1 MASVLTYD
9 ALREIQYNEKKSE
22 KLVELE
28 DSFYESIEEYF
39 NRKGPKDDLTEIEL
53 RNAKNILKDIQD
65 RRERK
70 ILSQALV
77 AVRSGM
83 RINTSMMTNREENLF
98 KNLVIIMKTHRE
110 EMAKPV
116 KRKSRAQGRS
126 RAGALKAES
135 AKAGEPESAKAG
147 KPESEEPVEPTISYI
162 KVKILEEL
170 PEIVGADFDTYGPF
184 KTGDIVKIPDKNAD
198 IFIEKGKAEKIKK

>member
-1 MASVLTYD
+1 MTSVLTYD
-9 ALREIQYNEKKSE
+9 ALREIQYNERKSE

-83 RINTSMMTNREENLF
+83 RINTSMMTSREEDLF
-98 KNLVIIMKTHRE
+98 KSLVTIMKKHRE
-110 EMAKPV
+110 EATKPM
-116 KRKSRAQGRS
+116 KRKIGAPGRS
-126 RAGALKAES
+126 GVGAPKDEKS
-135 AKAGEPESAKAG
+135 ENREPKTEN
-147 KPESEEPVEPTISYI
+147 PESEEPVEPTISYI

-184 KTGDIVKIPDKNAD
+184 KEGDIVKIPDKNAD
-198 IFIEKGKAEKIKK
+198 IFIEKGKAEKVKK